1 MLHYLFRVSHLHLS
15 HTSIGNIWTSRQET
29 LIALLEDLN
38 LGLFFLYPQQT
49 SIKRFIL
56 TISNI
61 TQQKSADTARMRTHY
76 FITIVGA
83 QWDERQRKEGERSCD
98 HFTLTHQ
105 HFHSTTLFQPD
116 WRKLCKAD
124 GEWCAP
130 NAGDWVSSA
139 VWRTLQLRKQVW
151 QIVPYK
157 RNRCISVFVG
167 NHERRERNCKMYAIS
182 YNVLFT
188 FMHLSDAFIQSDLQC
203 IQVIHFLSVHVFPG
217 NRTHNLCAANAMLYP
232 LSHRNTI

>member
-1 MLHYLFRVSHLHLS
+1 
-15 HTSIGNIWTSRQET
+15 
-29 LIALLEDLN
+29 
-38 LGLFFLYPQQT
+38 
-49 SIKRFIL
+49 
-56 TISNI
+56 
-61 TQQKSADTARMRTHY
+61 MRTHY

-105 HFHSTTLFQPD
+105 QLHSTTLFQPD

-124 GEWCAP
+124 GEWCVP

-157 RNRCISVFVG
+157 RNRCIMCCLWAIM
-167 NHERRERNCKMYAIS
+167 REGKGIVKCMPFHTMS
-182 YNVLFT
+182 YLHLCIYQTLLSKATYSAFRLYIFCQYMCSLGIEPTT
-188 FMHLSDAFIQSDLQC
+188 FALLTQC
-203 IQVIHFLSVHVFPG
+203 S
-217 NRTHNLCAANAMLYP
+217 T
-232 LSHRNTI
+232 HRNTI